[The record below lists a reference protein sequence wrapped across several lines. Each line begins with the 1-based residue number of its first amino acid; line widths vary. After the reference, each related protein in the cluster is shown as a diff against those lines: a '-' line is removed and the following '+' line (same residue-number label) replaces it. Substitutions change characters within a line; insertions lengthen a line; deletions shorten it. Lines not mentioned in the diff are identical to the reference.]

1 MVHILEITPDDIN
14 KLDDLQLTDLLL
26 RLLRMEAQKCG
37 IPKSCISGSLNI
49 KAADGGED
57 AHIKWSGGPEKTEW
71 ITNRYTL
78 FQCKAE
84 EMGPTKCKNEILSE
98 NGLKPRVKD
107 VLDNGGSYV
116 LFFTQECNT
125 KMKNEREMGFRE
137 GIQSTGALY
146 WDTVDIQIYDANK
159 ISVWV
164 NDYVPLI
171 VQVCSW
177 LGRHL
182 PNSMNT
188 WEDWNKYP
196 ENDVEYVQDEI
207 LSGHISQLKDHF
219 IGAKKV
225 ARIVGLSGL
234 GKTRLALEVFRPPKN
249 PQENI
254 ESQAITD
261 QVLYIDTADG
271 SVGLQGIIKQW
282 RDQNLEGIIVVD
294 NCELELHQRLR
305 REIEHPDSR
314 LSLLTLDYD
323 PVSNDDCNF
332 IRLEPAS
339 EEVITGIIKQS
350 YQGLQDLDI
359 RRIVEFAEGFPKI
372 AVMLA
377 KARLNEVDDMGNLN
391 DNILMRKLLWGRG
404 SQNDAAREVIS
415 ACSLF
420 THLGFSD
427 DMTYQ
432 SDFVAENIC
441 GISKDDFYEHVV
453 QFIEHGVLDRRNR
466 FVRVVPIPLAI
477 RLAADWWKRCR
488 PETAKELVTGD
499 MPDGMSEALCDQIGK
514 LHHVHEARKLTK
526 ELCGDAAPFGQA
538 EVLNSDKG
546 SRLFR
551 SLVEV
556 NPIETA
562 NALEHAFGGWDKEQL
577 LQVKAGRRNL
587 VWALEK
593 LCFWEET
600 FPIATRILL
609 SFAVA
614 ENETWANNA
623 TNMFFQLF
631 HYLLSGTQAPPN
643 LRLNVIDEALASDDV
658 EYKQIAV
665 EALGHA
671 LHTHHFSRD
680 CNAVIQGSRAPQK
693 DWRPEVWQ
701 DVFDYWAKC
710 FERLIPLASIDD
722 ELGALARNQIA
733 SNLRGLVQYGR
744 MEELESTLKS
754 VCVENDIFWPEAYNE
769 IKSTIHFDGA
779 KIPPNGL
786 EKLKKLLEILEP
798 KTFVQRWNLIISEP
812 PRELETDEGETY
824 SDRFYR
830 LASEFAEECSKN
842 TQELFEN
849 LKIVFEGEQSRGYAF
864 GHALGKLLDQDG
876 GFIEKALSVL
886 KKLPPDRANPS
897 VLCGFVY
904 SISPKNPQLIEEMLD
919 SVAKDDDLYIHA
931 IKLTCSIEPKKKDLG
946 RIIELVKKGKF
957 NPNDLRAFAYGG
969 TLKHL
974 SPEEVITFCEDIIG
988 LGNDGI
994 FPALEVLFMYTFQDD
1009 EKFKS
1014 CHNEFQRILEIPGIL
1029 CELESASTM
1038 DAHHFEESVNRL
1050 LNYEEMNDEFAINIS
1065 KKILR
1070 AFTQE
1075 KFMVGLISD
1084 LEPVI
1089 RILLSKYRDVAWHIF
1104 SDALLADD
1112 NISYRVAFLFKPDN
1126 SAKYYS
1132 EGVLAELSEDFL
1144 IQWCNENIE
1153 KAPVMLAKLVPL
1165 FIRDNETYSFH
1176 PIAKSLIYTFGDRQ
1190 DVQSAIDSN
1199 MWSFSSVGSRAPY
1212 YEKQIEA
1219 IEKLET
1225 DNNPKLGVWCAK
1237 IIQELNEMIEYE
1249 KGREEEQK
1257 IGIL

>member
-1 MVHILEITPDDIN
+1 MVQILEVTPDDIN

-26 RLLRMEAQKCG
+26 RLLRMEARKFG
-37 IPKSCISGSLNI
+37 IPKSCISGSLET

-57 AHIKWSGGPEKTEW
+57 AHIKWSDGPEKTEW
-71 ITNRYTL
+71 IPNRYTL

-84 EMGPTKCKNEILSE
+84 KIEPKKCKTEILSE
-98 NGLKPRVKD
+98 NELKPRVKD
-107 VLDNGGSYV
+107 VFDNGGSYV
-116 LFFTQECNT
+116 LFFTQQCT
-125 KMKNEREMGFRE
+125 TTMKNARKNKIRE
-137 GIQSTGALY
+137 GIQSTGATY
-146 WDTVDIQIYDANK
+146 YETVDIQIYDANK
-159 ISVWV
+159 ISMWV

-182 PNSMNT
+182 PRSMCT
-188 WEDWNKYP
+188 WEDWKKYP
-196 ENDVEYVQDEI
+196 ENNVEYVQDEI

-234 GKTRLALEVFRPPKN
+234 GKTRLALEVFRPPEN

-261 QVLYIDTADG
+261 QVVYMDTADG
-271 SVGLQGIIKQW
+271 SAGLRGIIKQW

-294 NCELELHQRLR
+294 NCELELYQRLR

-323 PVSNDDCNF
+323 PVSNDDYTF

-339 EEVITGIIKQS
+339 DEVITGIIKQS
-350 YQGLQDLDI
+350 YQGLRDPDI

-391 DNILMRKLLWGRG
+391 DNILMEKLLWGRG

-420 THLGFSD
+420 THFGFSD
-427 DMTYQ
+427 DVTYQ

-441 GISKDDFYEHVV
+441 DISKDDFYEHVV
-453 QFIEHGVLDRRNR
+453 QFIEHGILDRRNR

-488 PETAKELVTGD
+488 PEKAKELVTGA
-499 MPDGMSEALCDQIGK
+499 MPNGMSEALCDQIGK
-514 LHHVHEARKLTK
+514 LHHVHEARQLTK

-587 VWALEK
+587 VGALEK

-600 FPIATRILL
+600 FPTATRILL

-623 TNMFFQLF
+623 TNKFFQLF
-631 HYLLSGTQAPPN
+631 HYLLSGTQAPPD
-643 LRLNVIDEALASDDV
+643 LRLQVIDEALVEDDM
-658 EYKQIAV
+658 EYRRLAV

-671 LHTHHFSRD
+671 LNTHYFSRD
-680 CNAVIQGSRAPQK
+680 VGVEIQGSRAPQE
-693 DWRPEVWQ
+693 DWKPKVWQ

-722 ELGALARNQIA
+722 ELGALARKQIA
-733 SNLRGLVQYGR
+733 SNLRGIVQYGR
-744 MEELESTLKS
+744 MEELESALKS
-754 VCVENDIFWPEAYNE
+754 ICVEKGIFWPEAYKE
-769 IKSTIHFDGA
+769 IKSTIYFDGA
-779 KIPPNGL
+779 KLPPDGI
-786 EKLKKLLEILEP
+786 EKLKKWLEILEP

-812 PRELETDEGETY
+812 PRELETDEGETH

-849 LKIVFEGEQSRGYAF
+849 LKLVFEGKQSRGYAF
-864 GHALGKLLDQDG
+864 GHALGKLFDQDDV
-876 GFIEKALSVL
+876 FIEKALSAL

-904 SISPKNPQLIEEMLD
+904 SISHKNSRLIEEMLD
-919 SVAKDDDLYIHA
+919 SVAKDDNLYIHA
-931 IKLTCSIEPKKKDLG
+931 IKLTCSIEPKKNDLG

-957 NPNDLRAFAYGG
+957 NPNDLREFAYGG

-974 SPEEVITFCEDIIG
+974 SPEDVITFCEDIIG

-994 FPALEVLFMYTFQDD
+994 FPALEVLCMYTFQDN
-1009 EKFKS
+1009 EKFKL

-1029 CELESASTM
+1029 CELEPTSTM
-1038 DAHHFEESVNRL
+1038 DAHHFKKSVNRL
-1050 LNYEEMNDEFAINIS
+1050 LNYEKMNDKFAINIS
-1065 KKILR
+1065 KEIIR
-1070 AFTQE
+1070 VFTQE
-1075 KFMVGLISD
+1075 KFMVGLISY

-1089 RILLSKYRDVAWHIF
+1089 RILLSKYRDVTWHVF
-1104 SDALLADD
+1104 SDALLSDD
-1112 NISYRVAFLFKPDN
+1112 RSSYVATLFRPDN

-1132 EGVLAELSEDFL
+1132 EGVLSELSEDFL

-1153 KAPVMLAKLVPL
+1153 KAPVILAELVPL
-1165 FIRDNETYSFH
+1165 FIKDNEAYSFH
-1176 PIAKSLIYTFGDRQ
+1176 PIAKSLIYTFGDRP

-1199 MWSFSSVGSRAPY
+1199 MRSFSSVGSRTPY

-1237 IIQELNEMIEYE
+1237 IIKELNEMIEYE